1 MESFAFAIK
10 AKIEL
15 WLKYLVGSGGLTMS
29 VSGSLEYLMIKQT
42 CRFFAYKF
50 EMGSS
55 QSPQDA
61 SDIYSFEFLKA
72 LYDRPRDNI
81 NRIIKASFGGEN
93 GDSEAVKAN
102 DENYTLIEK
111 RVLLDFFK
119 KVVDMKSQPA
129 KQWTD
134 LQHYLCFIYRYCMTT
149 DPDPVQE
156 ALSPYFIAD
165 MRSIVCSLMEEDQ
178 IQLCLRLF
186 SLVREYTVFAH
197 KQHQKIASVEA
208 SIESLFYYY
217 EAFLSATKN
226 LCKIFPELE
235 QLLIN
240 TYKLGWLDFNTS
252 IFMYYFYETPYVQDM
267 VRKFEM
273 IKDNVSIKAAGIYTV
288 LTELRKLWRSQML
301 GINSVIANKLGA
313 RFKGLDD
320 KMMASHKRVL
330 AKNFW
335 IDRTAKEKAMQ
346 DVRLFDCQLFTLV
359 GNKNLPMP
367 DPTLDES
374 GQCICEDC
382 LIIKYK
388 SLLENTQNKIASE
401 CMKVSCRFCRQQ
413 VDLEH
418 FQQHVNG
425 RAVAELDG
433 NNCKNL
439 SRIISDNIDIVK
451 LGISGSRKNGA
462 HQNDSLISKS
472 LKRHE
477 NTNGEISKDP
487 CPKLANEPPLFKH
500 NIFEDEDED
509 IDVTELAFPGLE
521 ITKMSRKTFY
531 NFLKHRFAL
540 PRNGKENKA
549 ETSPKVAEKAP
560 VVQNAVKN
568 TPPKPE
574 ETKGSEV
581 VKNSKNTN
589 KTNGNTFPCGH
600 SCKLEEELKSEFKKA
615 YQDQCDHHKE
625 SKKCDCT
632 FCEVFGT
639 TTSHVHKTN
648 ETRNRLRIRLNQR
661 NESGSAKN
669 KKTAPKASA
678 TKVESPAGPSKQ
690 NQSSEGTTP
699 TNEETN
705 SNPLMNDI
713 HGLLNYIEGNTNVD
727 KVALAEKKAAKKAR
741 QRHKKEE
748 ERLKLEEEERKRVEE
763 EKRKAEERLRN
774 EELARQLAEKAAKN
788 SKKENKKKKQKN
800 KGKDGSPE
808 LVEETIP
815 AMVTIKRVVENDN
828 ALPTVTI
835 TLKGST
841 PDQDKLLYT
850 LVNGHDGNNAQLEEN
865 KKIKKNKELVAK
877 TVNLEVA
884 ANQKKKKNKN
894 EKNNQPA
901 NAVVTKE
908 LRVTLAV
915 DPPSDKKNKQTKKTE
930 NKKDKINNKNGDIN
944 IPMLKLPPGIT
955 ITKVDGP
962 MTDRNYKA
970 TNIESPPYSSN
981 IPVSKSGVIVVDT
994 EKLIKQ
1000 SNVTTNGTTTAS
1012 KKNRRKRNK
1021 KQQLQTAPQT
1031 APSKPS
1037 MVTLKN
1043 PIFQNMQPRHEPEI
1057 MPDMSGGQCQQA
1069 SIFKNENGM
1078 VTIRSS
1084 RLQQSLNSGAP
1095 MPSLLPDL
1103 KPVLGPEVPT
1113 SYMSSCNFPEFSRIS
1128 PFNAQEILSGLPGI
1142 EITKVDKNATRSDL
1156 DSKKACHTAEVS
1168 IIPANNSDKFNFDK
1182 DDLHYD
1188 NVFTPKDILEDDMDA
1203 DERELEAFKRFCQQS
1218 VPPKRKEKVAHLNVK
1233 DIVLKKKNEKITA

>member
-1 MESFAFAIK
+1 MESFVFAIK

-15 WLKYLVGSGGLTMS
+15 WLKNQLKSGCLIMS
-29 VSGSLEYLMIKQT
+29 VSSSLEYLMIKQT

-50 EMGSS
+50 EMGSN
-55 QSPQDA
+55 QAPQDA
-61 SDIYSFEFLKA
+61 SDIYSFQFLKA
-72 LYDRPRDNI
+72 LYDRPEDHI
-81 NRIIKASFGGEN
+81 NKIIKAKFGPNGNEN
-93 GDSEAVKAN
+93 GDSEN
-102 DENYTLIEK
+102 DENYSLIEK
-111 RVLLDFFK
+111 RVLLDFFR

-134 LQHYLCFIYRYCMTT
+134 LQHYLCFIYRYCMTS

-156 ALSPYFIAD
+156 VLSPYFIAD

-226 LCKIFPELE
+226 ICKIFPELE

-267 VRKFEM
+267 VREFELM
-273 IKDNVSIKAAGIYTV
+273 KDNVSIKAAGIYTV
-288 LTELRKLWRSQML
+288 LTELHKLWRSQML

-313 RFKGLDD
+313 KFKGLDN
-320 KMMASHKRVL
+320 KMMSSHKRVL
-330 AKNFW
+330 SKNFW

-388 SLLENTQNKIASE
+388 SLLENTQNKIVSE

-433 NNCKNL
+433 SNCKNL
-439 SRIISDNIDIVK
+439 SKIISDNIDIVK
-451 LGISGSRKNGA
+451 LGISNSKGARKNGA
-462 HQNDSLISKS
+462 QNDSLISHS

-477 NTNGEISKDP
+477 NGEISKDP

-531 NFLKHRFAL
+531 NFLKHRFSL

-549 ETSPKVAEKAP
+549 EANPKITEKP
-560 VVQNAVKN
+560 PVQNAVKN

-574 ETKGSEV
+574 EPKSEV

-589 KTNGNTFPCGH
+589 KSNGNTFPCGH

-661 NESGSAKN
+661 NESSGKN
-669 KKTAPKASA
+669 TKTKPK
-678 TKVESPAGPSKQ
+678 TNPNKVESPAAGPSKPT
-690 NQSSEGTTP
+690 QSSEGTTP

-748 ERLKLEEEERKRVEE
+748 ERLRLEEEERKKVEE
-763 EKRKAEERLRN
+763 EKRKAEEKLRN

-788 SKKENKKKKQKN
+788 AKKENKKKKQKN
-800 KGKDGSPE
+800 KNTE

-865 KKIKKNKELVAK
+865 KKIKKYKEQVAK

-894 EKNNQPA
+894 DKTQPA
-901 NAVVTKE
+901 NSVVTKE

-915 DPPSDKKNKQTKKTE
+915 DPPSDKKNKQVKNKNKNE
-930 NKKDKINNKNGDIN
+930 NKKDKLNNKDDDIN

-1000 SNVTTNGTTTAS
+1000 SSATTS

-1021 KQQLQTAPQT
+1021 KQRELPQP

-1043 PIFQNMQPRHEPEI
+1043 PIFQNMQPRHEAEI

-1142 EITKVDKNATRSDL
+1142 EITKVDKNATKNDL
-1156 DSKKACHTAEVS
+1156 ESKKTCHTAEVS
-1168 IIPANNSDKFNFDK
+1168 IIPANNSEKFHFDK

-1188 NVFTPKDILEDDMDA
+1188 NVFTPRDILEDDMDA